1 MHTDDKPFNCE
12 FCQKEFRRKY
22 DRNRH
27 VKFVHLKPLAK
38 LQEENGLSAENL
50 FSLTDAAASV
60 NQKVPVGN
68 LGFGDTNH
76 GLVTSLNNIAQ
87 SDLSG
92 LALWN
97 MRNEIEKN
105 QEISEKPFQCDFC
118 DSRFKRLYDKNR
130 HIKMAHLAHL
140 EQTDQGKPNINHKII
155 T

>member
-60 NQKVPVGN
+60 NQKVPAGN
-68 LGFGDTNH
+68 LGLTDS
-76 GLVTSLNNIAQ
+76 LVTNLNNIAQ
-87 SDLSG
+87 SELSG

-97 MRNEIEKN
+97 MRNEIEKT
-105 QEISEKPFQCDFC
+105 QEISEKPFACDFC

-140 EQTDQGKPNINHKII
+140 EQTDQGLKILRN
-155 T
+155 